1 MTACDLSAC
10 TKPWEI
16 QLEIVKVIYQEFYA
30 EVRMII
36 NYCKYN
42 LSNYGKAMMRELKGA
57 LIEWSLIL
65 LLLFWYLMLL
75 VFVGRPGEGP
85 RKNAHRNEGP

>member
-1 MTACDLSAC
+1 MYLNNVESLSFRKLLRAICMTACDLSAC

-42 LSNYGKAMMRELKGA
+42 LSNYGKAV
-57 LIEWSLIL
+57 I
-65 LLLFWYLMLL
+65 
-75 VFVGRPGEGP
+75 
-85 RKNAHRNEGP
+85 

>member
-30 EVRMII
+30 EVRESDTQ
-36 NYCKYN
+36 YKH
-42 LSNYGKAMMRELKGA
+42 RELNVG
-57 LIEWSLIL
+57 SL
-65 LLLFWYLMLL
+65 
-75 VFVGRPGEGP
+75 
-85 RKNAHRNEGP
+85 

>member
-30 EVRMII
+30 EVSYS
-36 NYCKYN
+36 NTYN
-42 LSNYGKAMMRELKGA
+42 ENTD
-57 LIEWSLIL
+57 
-65 LLLFWYLMLL
+65 
-75 VFVGRPGEGP
+75 
-85 RKNAHRNEGP
+85 N

>member
-30 EVRMII
+30 EVRVLTMSYDKLL
-36 NYCKYN
+36 NAGDFPSSFAMPHLLTYN
-42 LSNYGKAMMRELKGA
+42 PIVTR
-57 LIEWSLIL
+57 
-65 LLLFWYLMLL
+65 
-75 VFVGRPGEGP
+75 
-85 RKNAHRNEGP
+85 

>member
-30 EVRMII
+30 EVSVVDSGMQCMCRQHPIPPLRLI
-36 NYCKYN
+36 QLQCKVKSG
-42 LSNYGKAMMRELKGA
+42 LCSMK
-57 LIEWSLIL
+57 
-65 LLLFWYLMLL
+65 
-75 VFVGRPGEGP
+75 
-85 RKNAHRNEGP
+85 

>member
-30 EVRMII
+30 EVRETSALYLSGLFLFMHGSSAVIYWLSSYSDVLWAHHVFQRTSAHEAIYFGI
-36 NYCKYN
+36 N
-42 LSNYGKAMMRELKGA
+42 RTE
-57 LIEWSLIL
+57 
-65 LLLFWYLMLL
+65 
-75 VFVGRPGEGP
+75 
-85 RKNAHRNEGP
+85 

>member
-30 EVRMII
+30 EVRNTNNRAQVCQMF
-36 NYCKYN
+36 K
-42 LSNYGKAMMRELKGA
+42 K
-57 LIEWSLIL
+57 
-65 LLLFWYLMLL
+65 
-75 VFVGRPGEGP
+75 
-85 RKNAHRNEGP
+85 

>member
-30 EVRMII
+30 EV
-36 NYCKYN
+36 
-42 LSNYGKAMMRELKGA
+42 S
-57 LIEWSLIL
+57 
-65 LLLFWYLMLL
+65 
-75 VFVGRPGEGP
+75 VV
-85 RKNAHRNEGP
+85 

>member
-30 EVRMII
+30 EVRI
-36 NYCKYN
+36 
-42 LSNYGKAMMRELKGA
+42 
-57 LIEWSLIL
+57 IL
-65 LLLFWYLMLL
+65 LNIVTLLSRF
-75 VFVGRPGEGP
+75 
-85 RKNAHRNEGP
+85 